1 MNKQN
6 EGLTSCTNH
15 RPTAEQIAMRAYE
28 LFLARGAT
36 PGNDMEDW
44 LQAERELTQKM
55 RDSALAHSMAIR

>member
-1 MNKQN
+1 
-6 EGLTSCTNH
+6 
-15 RPTAEQIAMRAYE
+15 MRAYE